1 MLLANLRVR
10 SRLALLIIIAAVCLA
25 LVIFIALLDSRQS
38 ILAERHSQLIQLVDS
53 GHGLLTALHQQVESG
68 SLTLQRAQQQARE
81 IMHRMR
87 FGDGEY
93 YFVFNPAGVIQLH
106 GGNPDLVGS
115 DLSSRTTPDGIPV
128 FRLMGEVATKGDNA
142 ADFFSYDFPRAGGTE
157 PFPKESYVRAFA
169 PWGWAL
175 GTGVYID
182 DIQAQ
187 FRADLLR
194 MLALLLV
201 SLALLFAVALP
212 VARSITRPMEQIG
225 AAMDRAAAGDLA
237 SRTGLKSKDELGV
250 LSHRIDLMLAGF
262 SDLVHH
268 LASSSDQLHTAAEQ
282 LSASAAQSSEAL
294 ARQSEETDQ
303 LSAAMNQMVAT
314 VQEVARTATETAS
327 AIDRV
332 DHDAEDGNRDVNQ
345 TIEKIRQLAAE
356 VEEAAQVIAELE
368 QNTDAISQVLAEIQG
383 ISEQTNLLALNAA
396 IEAARA
402 GESGRG
408 FAVVADEVRQLA
420 QRTQKSTEEIHN
432 MNSSLGSAAKRA
444 VEVMERSRATAEE
457 SVQSAQ
463 HAGKELERIVQRMD
477 EVRDMGVQVATATE
491 EQSQVSD
498 EMNGS
503 LVSIAEV
510 SEQSRD
516 AAHTVAV
523 NSEQLSRLAA
533 DLQQQISR
541 YHTGGRIS

>member
-1 MLLANLRVR
+1 MFFSNLHIRA
-10 SRLALLIIIAAVCLA
+10 RLALLIIIAAVSLVV
-25 LVIFIALLDSRQS
+25 VIFISLVDLRHSM
-38 ILAERHSQLIQLVDS
+38 LAERHNQLIQLVDS
-53 GHGLLTALHQQVESG
+53 GHGLLSALHQQVESG
-68 SLTLQRAQQQARE
+68 NLTLQQAQHQARE
-81 IMHRMR
+81 LMHQMR

-93 YFVFNPAGVIQLH
+93 YFVLDPNTVTQLH
-106 GGNPDLVGS
+106 GGNPKLVG
-115 DLSSRTTPDGIPV
+115 DNLSNVTTADGVPV
-128 FRLMGEVATKGDNA
+128 FRLMGQVAAQGTDA
-142 ADFFSYDFPRAGGTE
+142 ARFFSYHFPRAGGSE
-157 PFPKESYVRAFA
+157 PLPKESYVRSFA
-169 PWGWAL
+169 PWSWAL
-175 GTGVYID
+175 GAGMYID
-182 DIQAQ
+182 DLQAD
-187 FRADLLR
+187 FRSDLIR
-194 MLALLLV
+194 MLLLLLA
-201 SLALLFAVALP
+201 SLVILFLVAIP
-212 VARSITRPMEQIG
+212 VARSITRPLEQIG
-225 AAMDRAAAGDLA
+225 TAMDRAAAGDLS
-237 SRTGLKSKDELGV
+237 SRTALQSKDELGV
-250 LSHRIDLMLAGF
+250 LSHRIDDMLAGF

-268 LASSSDQLHTAAEQ
+268 LASSSDQLHSAAEQ

-314 VQEVARTATETAS
+314 VQEVARTATDTAS
-327 AIDRV
+327 AIDQV
-332 DHDAEDGNRDVNQ
+332 DHDAEDGNKDVSQ
-345 TIEKIRQLAAE
+345 TIDKIRQLAAE

-368 QNTDAISQVLAEIQG
+368 KNTDDISRVLAEIQG

-420 QRTQKSTEEIHN
+420 QRTQKSTEEIRN
-432 MNSSLGSAAKRA
+432 MNESLGKAAQRA
-444 VEVMERSRATAEE
+444 VEVMERSRTTAEE

-477 EVRDMGVQVATATE
+477 QVRDMGIQVATATE

-498 EMNGS
+498 EMNSS

-510 SEQSRD
+510 SEQTRD

-533 DLQQQISR
+533 DLRQQISR
-541 YHTGGRIS
+541 YRTG